1 MAVSKNKIL
10 SHHMNFE
17 ETKLYGGAI
26 TTYIPAGMVDAST
39 LRQIPDTQE
48 VFVAGPDTQ
57 LGPEDAII
65 FDLLESVDV
74 PDDAAAE
81 YHFQELAKLNG
92 ADNAKVLEAT
102 KIVCPNFAQDPTYVL
117 VGSQEAKKWGRDQTE
132 LVVLLGLIRL
142 QRVQTDLLI
151 TYNLPGEDFGP
162 RIPVAKQ
169 VIQHILESLQVQ
181 DWSLF
186 G

>member
-1 MAVSKNKIL
+1 MD
-10 SHHMNFE
+10 F
-17 ETKLYGGAI
+17 ETKQLYGGAI
-26 TTYIPAGMVDAST
+26 TTQIPAGLVDAST

-48 VFVAGPDTQ
+48 VFVAGPDTK
-57 LGPEDAII
+57 LVGPEDAII
-65 FDLLESVDV
+65 FDLLEPVDV
-74 PDDAAAE
+74 ADNAAAE

-92 ADNAKVLEAT
+92 AESAKILEAT
-102 KIVCPNFAQDPTYVL
+102 EIVCPNCAQDPAYVL

-142 QRVQTDLLI
+142 QKVQTDLLI
-151 TYNLPGEDFGP
+151 TYNLPGSDFGP
-162 RIPVAKQ
+162 RIPAAKQ

>member
-1 MAVSKNKIL
+1 
-10 SHHMNFE
+10 MNFE
-17 ETKLYGGAI
+17 ETQLYGGAI
-26 TTYIPAGMVDAST
+26 TTQIPAGLIDASI

-74 PDDAAAE
+74 ADNAAAE

-92 ADNAKVLEAT
+92 AEDAKILEVAN
-102 KIVCPNFAQDPTYVL
+102 VQCPNFAQDPAYVL
-117 VGSQEAKKWGRDQTE
+117 VGSQEAKKWGRDQTQ

-142 QRVQTDLLI
+142 QKVQTDLLI
-151 TYNLPGEDFGP
+151 TYNLPGSDFGP
-162 RIPVAKQ
+162 RIPAAKQ
-169 VIQHILESLQVQ
+169 VIQHVLESLRVQ

>member
-117 VGSQEAKKWGRDQTE
+117 VGSQEVKKWGRDQTE